1 MVSRPSP
8 PRLLHSISLLLL
20 LLLSIFHAS
29 DAATAL
35 VDKVCKQTS
44 SYPFC
49 VRSLYSDS
57 RTPEADEYT
66 LAYIS
71 VGVAYNNA
79 TSTQH
84 YISDQLRSIEVNGSS
99 HHDQQ
104 QRLQMCSRGYQRAV
118 SALAM
123 AHNDLDSETFF
134 ELARL
139 AAKASSGANDC
150 KAAFKGIPSPTALA
164 KGNQDLVESCKTKGY
179 SAGDIAAEVGPKM
192 KEIDSSAVIDERIG
206 GSSSENSCQLH
217 DENSQGTL
225 PNNKAKGPSRAIQL
239 EHSAAAKIDVKET
252 HGRIRGRR
260 QSSI

>member
-1 MVSRPSP
+1 MVSP

-20 LLLSIFHAS
+20 LLSIFHVS

-49 VRSLYSDS
+49 VHSLYSDS

-118 SALAM
+118 SALTM

-150 KAAFKGIPSPTALA
+150 KAAFKGVPSPTALA
-164 KGNQDLVESCKTKGY
+164 KGNQDLVLLC
-179 SAGDIAAEVGPKM
+179 
-192 KEIDSSAVIDERIG
+192 EICGVV
-206 GSSSENSCQLH
+206 
-217 DENSQGTL
+217 
-225 PNNKAKGPSRAIQL
+225 AKL
-239 EHSAAAKIDVKET
+239 FTVM
-252 HGRIRGRR
+252 
-260 QSSI
+260 

>member
-8 PRLLHSISLLLL
+8 PRLLHSVSLLLL

-118 SALAM
+118 SALTM

-150 KAAFKGIPSPTALA
+150 KAAFKGLPSPTTLA
-164 KGNQDLVESCKTKGY
+164 KGNQDLVHLC
-179 SAGDIAAEVGPKM
+179 
-192 KEIDSSAVIDERIG
+192 EICGVV
-206 GSSSENSCQLH
+206 
-217 DENSQGTL
+217 
-225 PNNKAKGPSRAIQL
+225 AKL
-239 EHSAAAKIDVKET
+239 FTVM
-252 HGRIRGRR
+252 
-260 QSSI
+260 